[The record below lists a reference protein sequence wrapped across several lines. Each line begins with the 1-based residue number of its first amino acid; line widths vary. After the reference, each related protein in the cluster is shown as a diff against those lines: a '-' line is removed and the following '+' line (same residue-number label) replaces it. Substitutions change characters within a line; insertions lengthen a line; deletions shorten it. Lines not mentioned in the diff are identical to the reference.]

1 MEHGS
6 SKQNVGFILQ
16 SIRAFC
22 TEKEVITMYS
32 KEAFIRDCVAIF
44 AKTEGNTV
52 EIPGVGSIVLFDE
65 PLIGFADAEDA
76 LFESYRQPEIIE
88 TNFMSPK
95 EWLPAAGTVVSFF
108 LPFTEAV
115 RRSNRADRTDPSPEW
130 LYGRIEGQAF
140 ISRFTAGLKKM
151 LKERRTECCVPSLDD
166 RFGIRFEAAFT
177 GEKPDFHA
185 DSRWSERH
193 AAYACGLG
201 TFSLSRGLISEKRI
215 AGRYA
220 SLIVS
225 ETWPPQYAIT
235 RVWTITASN
244 AAPAPETAPHR
255 PLQWNTAKTTSS
267 ARRKLTGCRRSTPP
281 DTVAASVRSTCPVN
295 SGFRAKGLALNAQ
308 AKRPEPARIEKP
320 LYNGPFPIY
329 AENSSENRV
338 NRSVSAE

>member
-76 LFESYRQPEIIE
+76 LFESYRQPEIIG

-140 ISRFTAGLKKM
+140 ISRFTAGLKK
-151 LKERRTECCVPSLDD
+151 C
-166 RFGIRFEAAFT
+166 
-177 GEKPDFHA
+177 
-185 DSRWSERH
+185 
-193 AAYACGLG
+193 
-201 TFSLSRGLISEKRI
+201 
-215 AGRYA
+215 
-220 SLIVS
+220 
-225 ETWPPQYAIT
+225 
-235 RVWTITASN
+235 
-244 AAPAPETAPHR
+244 
-255 PLQWNTAKTTSS
+255 
-267 ARRKLTGCRRSTPP
+267 
-281 DTVAASVRSTCPVN
+281 
-295 SGFRAKGLALNAQ
+295 
-308 AKRPEPARIEKP
+308 
-320 LYNGPFPIY
+320 
-329 AENSSENRV
+329 
-338 NRSVSAE
+338 

>member
-76 LFESYRQPEIIE
+76 LFESYRQPEIIG

-151 LKERRTECCVPSLDD
+151 LKERRTECCVPSLDE

-185 DSRWSERH
+185 DGRWSERH

-201 TFSLSRGLISEKRI
+201 TFSLSRGLISEKGI

-225 ETWPPQYAIT
+225 ETWPATVRDYTGVDDYCIKCGACARNCPAQAIT
-235 RVWTITASN
+235 VEHGKNNVLCKAQVDRMQEKYSPRYGCGKCQVNVPCEFRV
-244 AAPAPETAPHR
+244 P
-255 PLQWNTAKTTSS
+255 
-267 ARRKLTGCRRSTPP
+267 G
-281 DTVAASVRSTCPVN
+281 
-295 SGFRAKGLALNAQ
+295 
-308 AKRPEPARIEKP
+308 KRPR
-320 LYNGPFPIY
+320 
-329 AENSSENRV
+329 AER
-338 NRSVSAE
+338 AGKAP